1 MTVHLELRDHVA
13 IVRLDRPEALNA
25 IDPETRVELREIFA
39 RIGADDDVRVVILTG
54 TGEKAFCTGSDLKK
68 TMPPA
73 ESFAQQA
80 FGNASTRQ
88 ATQSITLVLR
98 IPQPVICAI
107 NGIAVAGGLELAMA
121 CDIRI
126 AVDHATFG
134 LSEVKIGSIP
144 GGGGTQRLPRLVGLT
159 NAMPLLLGG
168 GRIDAAEALRI
179 GLVSDIVPAAE
190 LMPKALALAEQ
201 IAANAPLA
209 VRAVKALVHQG
220 GNLPLDEGLEM
231 ERMTFGIL
239 RDTQD
244 RIEGRRAFT
253 EKRKPVYRGI

>member
-1 MTVHLELRDHVA
+1 MVVHLEKAEHVA
-13 IVRLDRPEALNA
+13 TVRLDRPEALNA
-25 IDPETRVELREIFA
+25 IDPETREELRSVFA
-39 RIGADDDVRVVILTG
+39 NIGSDDTIRVVILTG

-80 FGNASTRQ
+80 FGGTKTREASET
-88 ATQSITLVLR
+88 ITKVLV
-98 IPQPVICAI
+98 IPQPIICAI

-126 AVDHATFG
+126 AASHATFG
-134 LSEVKIGSIP
+134 LSEVRIGSIP

-168 GRIDAAEALRI
+168 GRIDADHALRI
-179 GLVSDIVPAAE
+179 GLVSKITGAAD
-190 LMPKALALAEQ
+190 LMVEAISLATQ
-201 IAANAPLA
+201 IAENAPLS

-220 GNLPLDEGLEM
+220 SNLPLSEGLEM
-231 ERMTFGIL
+231 ERMVFGNL
-239 RDTQD
+239 RNTED
-244 RIEGRRAFT
+244 RIEGRRAFA
-253 EKRKPVYRGI
+253 EKRKPVYRGR